1 MLLRNSGGGSMAGR
15 DWPRRIRT
23 FIPGSKVRCPA
34 VGRGASDDAGLEA
47 NGSGGQPTSA
57 RPASTGYIER
67 QLGSVLA
74 PRTQLHADA
83 IATWAR
89 RGGRRELNDPKVAIA
104 HPDAEVWDPC
114 RRTAQVVSTRSGSS
128 DCTCTQNTSLREK
141 NTLIGVSPWFTTAN
155 RRIGWTPL
163 GPPVESCQANR
174 DGSTASETVA
184 RWVTLSCTV
193 RRTMTCGS
201 RSFRRGSTRAA
212 STWPVESLR
221 RRTGALISTKR
232 SR

>member
-1 MLLRNSGGGSMAGR
+1 MGRGVPPGNCRQEPTGGPDALAQQRGGGMAGR

-104 HPDAEVWDPC
+104 HPDAEVWDPWSENGPGGVHQIGLQRLHVHAEHFVAGEKYPDRRVTVVHDC
-114 RRTAQVVSTRSGSS
+114 EQENRLDAARTAGRVVPGKS
-128 DCTCTQNTSLREK
+128 
-141 NTLIGVSPWFTTAN
+141 
-155 RRIGWTPL
+155 
-163 GPPVESCQANR
+163 
-174 DGSTASETVA
+174 
-184 RWVTLSCTV
+184 
-193 RRTMTCGS
+193 
-201 RSFRRGSTRAA
+201 
-212 STWPVESLR
+212 
-221 RRTGALISTKR
+221 
-232 SR
+232 